1 MVPLIGGLMTL
12 GSLVGSAFG
21 LGQSAK
27 LNRQRQERIN
37 KRRTMNDAYFNKE
50 YYANM
55 SDRAPVKSTMQLIQD
70 RIKQQQA
77 QNASKA
83 AITGATDESQLAA
96 SEGQAQAYDQ
106 TLKGLAE
113 QETAI
118 KENALSRKASQDA
131 QLENDQAQLD
141 QDKAES
147 TQNLINNAV
156 SLGTSVAGADF
167 SGIEKGLLK
176 KKPDIAGAGNIFK
189 K

>member
-1 MVPLIGGLMTL
+1 MIPLIGGLMTL
-12 GSLVGSAFG
+12 GSLAASAFG
-21 LGQSAK
+21 IGSSAK

-55 SDRAPVKSTMQLIQD
+55 SDRAPVKSTMQLISD

-96 SEGQAQAYDQ
+96 GENQAQAYDQ

-113 QETAI
+113 QETVI
-118 KENALSRKASQDA
+118 KQNALDRKASQDA

-141 QDKAES
+141 QDKTES

-156 SLGTSVAGADF
+156 SLGTNIAGVDF
-167 SGIEKGLLK
+167 SGVEEDILK
-176 KKPDIAGAGNIFK
+176 KKPDLSKAGNIFK